1 MVRRDLILFAKLL
14 RFTLR
19 FRKRNMLRMYSSEQ
33 KYQSNYKWLMLAMSA
48 LTPMLVLAMPNMA
61 LPVLFPEIAEDLNL
75 SLVQVGWI
83 WSVSSITGMFVGLL
97 GGTVGDRFGTRRTLI
112 GICVLTGLLGSL
124 RGFTNGFTSFMIASF
139 LMGLVQPA
147 VAVNVFKVAGEWFR
161 RERLGMASGVISA
174 GFASGLSLGA
184 LVSASILSPLLGS
197 WRQVLFFYGII
208 ALIMGL
214 LWYLLHPRDVEG
226 ESKRHVPL
234 REGLP
239 YVIRLRR
246 VWLIGLGGM
255 GVNACFNGVT
265 GYLPSYLRK
274 IGWAASN
281 ADNTLAVFF
290 FLSLLGAIPLALLS
304 DRLGVR
310 RVFLMLAALMMTI
323 GISSIAFVDGNLIWL
338 SVAVAGVMF
347 DGFMGIQMATI
358 MEVEGVGVAY
368 IGTAL
373 GFSGVIR
380 NFGGVFSPPLGN
392 SLASIAPNVPFIFWA
407 ALSLFSFFI
416 FMTLPTKQKR
426 KVETL

>member
-1 MVRRDLILFAKLL
+1 
-14 RFTLR
+14 
-19 FRKRNMLRMYSSEQ
+19 MLRTYSPEQ
-33 KYQSNYKWLMLAMSA
+33 KYQSDYRWLMLAMSF

-61 LPVLFPEIAEDLNL
+61 LPVLFPEIAADLKL

-83 WSVSSITGMFVGLL
+83 WSVSSITGMFVGLV

-112 GICVLTGLLGSL
+112 GICLLTGLLGSL
-124 RGFTNGFTSFMIASF
+124 RGFANGFTTFMIASF

-147 VAVNVFKVAGEWFR
+147 VGVNVFKVAGEWFR

-184 LVSASILSPLLGS
+184 LVSASVLSPLLGS
-197 WRQVLFFYGII
+197 WRGVIFFYAIVS
-208 ALIMGL
+208 LVMGL
-214 LWYLLHPRDVEG
+214 LWYLLHPREVATE
-226 ESKRHVPL
+226 EKRHVPL

-239 YVIRLRR
+239 HVIRLRKI
-246 VWLIGLGGM
+246 WLLGLGGM

-265 GYLPSYLRK
+265 GYLPTYLRN
-274 IGWAASN
+274 IGWTTTN

-310 RVFLMLAALMMTI
+310 RGFLMAAALMMTI
-323 GISSIAFVDGNLIWL
+323 GVSLIAVVDGNLIWL
-338 SVAVAGVMF
+338 AVIIAGVMF
-347 DGFMGIQMATI
+347 DGFMGIQMASI

-380 NFGGVFSPPLGN
+380 NFGGVFSPPIGN

-407 ALSLFSFFI
+407 ALSMFSFFI
-416 FMTLPTKQKR
+416 FMTIPTKQKR
-426 KVETL
+426 QVSTP